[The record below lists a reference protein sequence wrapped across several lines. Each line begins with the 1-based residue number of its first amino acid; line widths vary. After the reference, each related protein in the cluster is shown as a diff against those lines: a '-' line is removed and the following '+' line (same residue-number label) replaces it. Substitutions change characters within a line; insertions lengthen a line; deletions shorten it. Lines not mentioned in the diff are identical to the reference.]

1 MSGDWPQTQVV
12 LTEAVKLSKG
22 DRRRFLAEACVK
34 RPELRDELLAILET
48 YETASYLGELAPR
61 DAGTVGA
68 LIPTIGSP
76 AHKTEPVLRPDTPYG
91 PYRVLKQLG
100 AGGMGQVFLAQD
112 VRLNRRVAMKSLA
125 GQWLES
131 PTARQRLMREAR
143 SADGV
148 TAAP

>member
-61 DAGTVGA
+61 DAEWIERNLATLQKMGLGVEEFGRHTFKPSARRHTRPNRSFV
-68 LIPTIGSP
+68 PTL
-76 AHKTEPVLRPDTPYG
+76 H
-91 PYRVLKQLG
+91 
-100 AGGMGQVFLAQD
+100 
-112 VRLNRRVAMKSLA
+112 
-125 GQWLES
+125 
-131 PTARQRLMREAR
+131 TARTAFSSSLGPAVWAR
-143 SADGV
+143 CFSRKMSA
-148 TAAP
+148 